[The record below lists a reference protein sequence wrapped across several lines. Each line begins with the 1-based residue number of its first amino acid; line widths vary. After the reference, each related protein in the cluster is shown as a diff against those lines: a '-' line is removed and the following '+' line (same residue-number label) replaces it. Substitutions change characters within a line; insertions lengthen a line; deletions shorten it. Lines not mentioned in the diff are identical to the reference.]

1 MLTCFVR
8 QDVLQI
14 LDDLSLAYVF
24 HEDFRPANL
33 VHAPKNTKKCKHH
46 KRIHKW
52 NIIDLA
58 TVPVDEYS
66 ENDDDKFKTLS
77 RLQRRGYHCN
87 YFYTGSHI
95 SIHDYTPKLS
105 VYPTEAPPEI
115 IDMVRFRH
123 PTNPSADN
131 PCANMIFSYQ
141 MPATPSSIGS
151 GNISSTRHHTVHRAD
166 TGGGRLLQGELESE
180 HLMTILPFTCVT
192 ICIYAVLGSCR
203 FKWHTNLHCSDV
215 VTTLCRFLPER
226 KTDILQ

>member
-1 MLTCFVR
+1 MGVLSSRSTEIGDTLHLVSGAVGSPCHVCRSEVTWVGPILGALGDQLVIILVNPDYNGIR
-8 QDVLQI
+8 QVSYRIRSIFYSI
-14 LDDLSLAYVF
+14 LI
-24 HEDFRPANL
+24 
-33 VHAPKNTKKCKHH
+33 
-46 KRIHKW
+46 RITH
-52 NIIDLA
+52 
-58 TVPVDEYS
+58 T
-66 ENDDDKFKTLS
+66 
-77 RLQRRGYHCN
+77 
-87 YFYTGSHI
+87 
-95 SIHDYTPKLS
+95 TPKLS

-115 IDMVRFRH
+115 IDMVRFGH

-131 PCANMIFSYQ
+131 LCAKMIFSYQ

-166 TGGGRLLQGELESE
+166 TGGGRLLQGELESD
-180 HLMTILPFTCVT
+180 HIMTILPFSSVK